1 MFFCKIRSLP
11 SSNWSTH
18 YTLFVYRP
26 QLRCGKVMFL
36 HLCVILFSVCPSIH
50 HRSHDQG
57 GVSVWGGSLSGV
69 FVWVG
74 LGPGGSLGGLCP
86 GGSLS
91 GAGLLGR
98 ETPRTVSSGRYA
110 SYWNAF
116 LLLKVSILQNG
127 QGNKLYHFSCNY
139 EQVMHVK

>member
-1 MFFCKIRSLP
+1 MFFRKIRSLP

-36 HLCVILFSVCPSIH
+36 HLCVILFTVSVPACTTGH
-50 HRSHDQG
+50 MTR
-57 GVSVWGGSLSGV
+57 GVSVWGV

-86 GGSLS
+86 GGSLWGRS
-91 GAGLLGR
+91 VREEDPPYGIERAIRILL
-98 ETPRTVSSGRYA
+98 ECILVIESVDFTKRTRQQIISF
-110 SYWNAF
+110 F
-116 LLLKVSILQNG
+116 L
-127 QGNKLYHFSCNY
+127 
-139 EQVMHVK
+139 